1 MLFKFWV
8 PKNHKHPHFHLQE
21 IPWTLSASG
30 EPFLVEREHH
40 SLTIIKCT
48 LNKYLELATLSYWI
62 YTGRRKI
69 PNQIS
74 ARGIV
79 ISSSWKGDGWDW
91 LCCVFYTHTHTH
103 KKKSFLGSPHC
114 GFLIGKPLFALKIIH
129 LWRWTFAPGYCVSA
143 NTQSVWRC
151 FIVIVLQ
158 WCS

>member
-91 LCCVFYTHTHTH
+91 LCCVFYTHTHTQ
-103 KKKSFLGSPHC
+103 KEVFSWQPT
-114 GFLIGKPLFALKIIH
+114 
-129 LWRWTFAPGYCVSA
+129 LWISHRKTTVCSENNTSVAVNIRSRLLCVSQHTKCMA
-143 NTQSVWRC
+143 MFYSDSFTVM
-151 FIVIVLQ
+151 
-158 WCS
+158 